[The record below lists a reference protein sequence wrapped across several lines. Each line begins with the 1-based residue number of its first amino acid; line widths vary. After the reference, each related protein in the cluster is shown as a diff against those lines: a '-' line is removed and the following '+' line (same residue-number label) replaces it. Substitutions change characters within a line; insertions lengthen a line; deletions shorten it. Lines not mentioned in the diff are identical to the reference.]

1 MNTPQTLTRPLAAR
15 VAGLPEVVEPTYN
28 PPIPEGVIEAAIQAL
43 KEGKTHY
50 TDRPGILGL
59 RKWVT
64 EYLQKQFNV
73 MLKPDEV
80 TITCG
85 ATEARFVVIKRLVK
99 AGGVILCSGDSKV
112 IEGAAQL
119 VGVNITR
126 DTSNLAGIL
135 LLYATPK
142 DSLERL
148 QPLLEQA
155 EVNGWWVAWDV
166 SQKPPPQSS
175 PASRGVI
182 HETLSHQRDEKGA
195 SRNPHPNPPPQAM
208 EGDMQNATAIFKG
221 GSNTSFHPAQNAG
234 IASKVISVGSFSD
247 VMPGWRVGWMAGSE
261 MADKLRAYKQSMT
274 ICSTSISQWA
284 GMGLVE

>member
-1 MNTPQTLTRPLAAR
+1 MSISQTLTRPLAAR
-15 VAGLPEVVEPTYN
+15 IAALPEVVEHTHN

-43 KEGKTHY
+43 KDGKTHY

-64 EYLQKQFNV
+64 DMLQKQYAV
-73 MLKPDEV
+73 TLKPDAV

-99 AGGVILCSGDSKV
+99 AEGTILCVGDSQA

-119 VGVNITR
+119 VGAKIVSEMTDVSAIK
-126 DTSNLAGIL
+126 LV
-135 LLYATPK
+135 YATPE
-142 DSLERL
+142 DPVETLR
-148 QPLLEQA
+148 PILEQA
-155 EVNGWWVAWDV
+155 KVHGWWVMWDV
-166 SQKPPPQSS
+166 NQQPS
-175 PASRGVI
+175 
-182 HETLSHQRDEKGA
+182 LSN
-195 SRNPHPNPPPQAM
+195 S
-208 EGDMQNATAIFKG
+208 T
-221 GSNTSFHPAQNAG
+221 FHPAQDEAL
-234 IASKVISVGSFSD
+234 AAKVISIGSFSD

-284 GMGLVE
+284 GMGLVEE

>member
-1 MNTPQTLTRPLAAR
+1 MTTPQTLTRPLAAR
-15 VAGLPEVVEPTYN
+15 IANLPDVMERTDS
-28 PPIPEGVIEAAIQAL
+28 PPIPEGVIDAAIQAL
-43 KEGKTHY
+43 KDGKTHY

-64 EYLQKQFNV
+64 DMLQKQFNV
-73 MLKPDEV
+73 TLKPDAV

-85 ATEARFVVIKRLVK
+85 ATEARFVIIKRLVK
-99 AGGVILCSGDSKV
+99 TEGVILCAGDSRV
-112 IEGAAQL
+112 IEGAASL
-119 VGVNITR
+119 VGATITHEVG
-126 DTSNLAGIL
+126 DTAGIK

-142 DSLERL
+142 DSLETL
-148 QPLLEQA
+148 TPLLEQA
-155 EVNGWWVAWDV
+155 KVNGWWVVWDV

-175 PASRGVI
+175 PAS
-182 HETLSHQRDEKGA
+182 
-195 SRNPHPNPPPQAM
+195 
-208 EGDMQNATAIFKG
+208 EGG
-221 GSNTSFHPAQNAG
+221 GDTFHPAQDET

-284 GMGLVE
+284 GMGLTE